1 MALNSQVFL
10 YSVDT
15 SAFYNKEEMKLHRN
29 LSWLYFYKR
38 EMIRKQNKSNKLMDK
53 FPNKNI
59 NRWEEYSHSILKF
72 ISDEIKY
79 TKGNLY
85 EQFPENVG
93 IRNLNKRAMN
103 KYNIISMFDSSLT
116 RIMGVARNA
125 ITEDIIVVQTYFF
138 EILEDIILNGFMY
151 KKEKYIC
158 FTASAGQIRTKKTVF
173 VKEQFLKDNM
183 NTITCG
189 LSVETINSRGGVNI
203 NKYLAYLALCN
214 SATDEWEGF
223 DITKTIVVEDMETLV
238 NGEVDLIDDKTYEIT
253 RQTMDIPISHTDG
266 CGMILKSKKSMMVR
280 LPWVKGLVVP
290 TPFDKFIREKSKET
304 GIYCG
309 IIKDIYGVE
318 HDVLKEKIE
327 VIFTKSQFKMWK
339 YFDSWSQY
347 QENYIKYHCLA
358 GKCNEEEEVFS
369 ESKLNY
375 QMLQTLTDITETEL
389 KALSKRTKRNIKMIG
404 TDRKTML
411 KVLGVVESNTNKN
424 YIQQALEI
432 YPELLNDTYSKEILK
447 QVKKSIVKSAR
458 AGKLNTDG
466 IYSFIC
472 PDLYA
477 FCEFLFLGELNPVG
491 LLKDKEVYCALYED
505 SPKLDCLRSP
515 SLYKEH
521 AVRKNVVD
529 KEKGRWFITNGLYT
543 SCHDLISKILMF
555 DVDGD
560 KSLIW
565 ADKLGIKIAER
576 NMKGIVPLY
585 YNMAKAAATTVSNKS
600 IYSGLKAA
608 YTGGNIGVYSNNI
621 TKIFN
626 SENVNLEAVK
636 LLCMEN
642 NFTIDYAKTLYKPKR
657 PKEKQKLIT
666 DYTKAKVPHFFVY
679 AKDKD
684 KSKVEKANNSTVNKL
699 LNIIPNPNINFKALN
714 LGKFDYTTLMRDTDV
729 IIDTEIVEKYIE
741 LDLRKHFM
749 MNYSDEESNNI
760 TYLYEDI
767 KSQILEVNSDI
778 YYVTD
783 VIIKYLYVEKNSS
796 FKTTLWECFGDIIV
810 DNLKNNIP
818 NGLDDGNIQCEVCGD
833 RIEDSCSTKKYC
845 ERCAKKIWK
854 EQVKLNMREYRKRK
868 RYKTNEVC
876 SPTLPTVTRII

>member
-15 SAFYNKEEMKLHRN
+15 SGFYNKEEMKLHKK

-38 EMIRKQNKSNKLMDK
+38 EILKKQAKSNKYKDK
-53 FPNKNI
+53 FPNKNV
-59 NRWEEYSHSILKF
+59 NRWEKNQSPILKY
-72 ISDEIKY
+72 ISDEIKN
-79 TKGNLY
+79 TKGGLY
-85 EQFPENVG
+85 AQFPKNIGV
-93 IRNLNKRAMN
+93 RNLNKRSMN

-116 RIMGVARNA
+116 RIMGVAKNA

-138 EILEDIILNGFMY
+138 EILEDIILNGFIY
-151 KKEKYIC
+151 KNEKYIC

-173 VKEQFLKDNM
+173 IKEQFLKDNM

-189 LSVETINSRGGVNI
+189 LSIETINSRGGVNI

-238 NGEVDLIDDKTYEIT
+238 NGEVDLIDDKTYKIT
-253 RQTMDIPISHTDG
+253 RQVMDIPISHTDG
-266 CGMILKSKKSMMVR
+266 CGMMLNSKKSMMVR
-280 LPWVKGLVVP
+280 LPWIKGLLVP
-290 TPFDKFIREKSKET
+290 TPYNKFIREKSKET
-304 GIYCG
+304 GKYCG
-309 IIKDIYGVE
+309 IIKDIYGIE
-318 HDVLKEKIE
+318 HDILKEEIE

-339 YFDSWSQY
+339 YFDSWTVY
-347 QENYIKYHCLA
+347 QDNFVKYNCLA
-358 GKCNEEEEVFS
+358 GKCNEEEEIFS

-375 QMLQTLTDITETEL
+375 QMLQTLTDMTDIEL
-389 KALSKRTKRNIKMIG
+389 KSLCKRTKHNIEMIG
-404 TDRKTML
+404 KDRKTML

-447 QVKKSIVKSAR
+447 QVKKSMVKSAR
-458 AGKLNTDG
+458 AGKLNTEG
-466 IYSFIC
+466 VYSFIC

-477 FCEFLFLGELNPVG
+477 FCEFLFLHEANPVG

-565 ADKLGIKIAER
+565 VDKLGIKVAER

-585 YNMAKAAATTVSNKS
+585 YNMAKAAATTVSNQS
-600 IYSGLKAA
+600 IYAGLKAA

-621 TKIFN
+621 TKIWN
-626 SENVNLEAVK
+626 SEDINLEAVK

-666 DYTKAKVPHFFVY
+666 DYTKTKVPNFFIY

-684 KSKVEKANNSTVNKL
+684 KSKVEVANDSTVNKL
-699 LNIIPNPNINFKALN
+699 LEIIPNPNIDFKALN
-714 LGKFDYTTLMRDTDV
+714 LGKFNHTTLMKNENIVPDIK
-729 IIDTEIVEKYIE
+729 IIEKYME
-741 LDLRKHFM
+741 LDLKKHFM
-749 MNYSDEESNNI
+749 MNYNDEESNNI

-767 KSQILEVNSDI
+767 KNAMLEINKDAEYI
-778 YYVTD
+778 AD
-783 VIIKYLYVEKNSS
+783 VLIKYLYEEKDSS

-810 DNLKNNIP
+810 NNLKNNIKE
-818 NGLDDGNIQCEVCGD
+818 NYVQCEGCGK
-833 RIEDSCSTKKYC
+833 RIKANNNKIKHCKSCQKEIEREKGNLRFKKWYDKNKSNGI
-845 ERCAKKIWK
+845 E
-854 EQVKLNMREYRKRK
+854 
-868 RYKTNEVC
+868 KT
-876 SPTLPTVTRII
+876 L